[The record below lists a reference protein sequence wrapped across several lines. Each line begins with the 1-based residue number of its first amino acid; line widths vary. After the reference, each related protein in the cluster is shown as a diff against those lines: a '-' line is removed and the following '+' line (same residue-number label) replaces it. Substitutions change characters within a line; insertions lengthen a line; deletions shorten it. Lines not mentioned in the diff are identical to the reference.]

1 MWGDTKA
8 HTFHMVIN
16 MLYLIS
22 TQQVMKIDTYITNTY
37 KWSYNFYSQI
47 SFPQPEAIGQKKKE
61 KISSKI
67 GQDKKTTL
75 IFVFTQALTATVKI
89 DSWSR
94 DWTLVC
100 VPQSFEISLFFWI
113 SYRLNLF
120 GSLFSDSYTKFITR
134 YPFLI
139 EASQT
144 YTERK

>member
-94 DWTLVC
+94 DWNKNLTL
-100 VPQSFEISLFFWI
+100 SWLWSMDW
-113 SYRLNLF
+113 
-120 GSLFSDSYTKFITR
+120 
-134 YPFLI
+134 FLYDRALRHESVKEGI
-139 EASQT
+139 VFHH
-144 YTERK
+144 K